1 MPGSSRT
8 RAALARLLPD
18 FHDYPDELEKA
29 ICGSCRTV
37 LDVGCGAG
45 SPIRPFAARL
55 ERTVGVDSWEPSIE
69 RSRAKG
75 IHSEYR
81 LMDVR
86 EVHAAFGDGAFD
98 GVLLLDVLE
107 HLPESEGLALLA
119 DCERIAR
126 RRVVVFTPNG
136 FLAQGD
142 FHGNP
147 HQAHVSGW
155 SVPRLRDLGFDVVGM
170 NGWKPL
176 RTSHGAIAW
185 RPEAFWRHVSR
196 LTQPIVA
203 RNPERAFQLLCVKD
217 VGRA

>member
-18 FHDYPDELEKA
+18 FRDYPDELEKA

-45 SPIRPFAARL
+45 SPIRRFAARL

-86 EVHAAFGDGAFD
+86 EVHAAFGDDAFD

-107 HLPESEGLALLA
+107 H
-119 DCERIAR
+119 DRIPR
-126 RRVVVFTPNG
+126 RAPG
-136 FLAQGD
+136 GD
-142 FHGNP
+142 S
-147 HQAHVSGW
+147 VS
-155 SVPRLRDLGFDVVGM
+155 RLRELGFAVVGM

-185 RPEAFWRHVSR
+185 RPEPFWRHVSR
-196 LTQPIVA
+196 LTQPLVA
-203 RNPERAFQLLCVKD
+203 SNPERAFQLLCVKD
-217 VGRA
+217 VGGA

>member
-37 LDVGCGAG
+37 PDVGCGAG

-55 ERTVGVDSWEPSIE
+55 D
-69 RSRAKG
+69 
-75 IHSEYR
+75 
-81 LMDVR
+81 
-86 EVHAAFGDGAFD
+86 AFD

-107 HLPESEGLALLA
+107 H
-119 DCERIAR
+119 DRIPR
-126 RRVVVFTPNG
+126 RAPG
-136 FLAQGD
+136 GD
-142 FHGNP
+142 S
-147 HQAHVSGW
+147 VS
-155 SVPRLRDLGFDVVGM
+155 RLRELGFAVVGM

-185 RPEAFWRHVSR
+185 RPEPFWRHVSR
-196 LTQPIVA
+196 LTQPLVA
-203 RNPERAFQLLCVKD
+203 SNPERAFQLLCVKD
-217 VGRA
+217 VGGA